1 MNWCTFNQFFGSAL
15 SALIYYILLIH
26 CFINKIQKG
35 VFLATIEVQCPLCK
49 LHLVVKFGMSREGR
63 QRYQCR
69 NHDCKKN
76 TFLLDYTNKAYLP
89 GVKEK
94 IIEMAMSGSGI
105 RDTSRVLGI
114 SQDTVIS
121 ELKKKKAKSKI

>member
-1 MNWCTFNQFFGSAL
+1 VA
-15 SALIYYILLIH
+15 I
-26 CFINKIQKG
+26 
-35 VFLATIEVQCPLCK
+35 VEVQCPLCK
-49 LHLVVKFGMSREGR
+49 SYEVVKFGMSREGR

-69 NHDCKKN
+69 NIECEKN
-76 TFLLDYTNKAYLP
+76 TFLLEYTNKAYLP

-94 IIEMAMSGSGI
+94 IIEMAMNGSGI

-121 ELKKKKAKSKI
+121 ELKKKKEKSKM